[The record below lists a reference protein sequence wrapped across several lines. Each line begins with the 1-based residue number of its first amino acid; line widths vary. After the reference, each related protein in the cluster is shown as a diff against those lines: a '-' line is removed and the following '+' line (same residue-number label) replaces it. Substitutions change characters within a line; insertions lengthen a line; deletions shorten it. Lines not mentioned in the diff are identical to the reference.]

1 MWGKSASIFV
11 IQQLQLLIYAHLSSK
26 CRFSS
31 IRLRNARLLPMS
43 SFFKNELSWRISYTA
58 LESKIMNQIG
68 AYPVKSL
75 ADVILCLLSM
85 FFQEWKQLLPVN
97 LPTGFDREVF
107 EAVTRP
113 LPSWLFLQDVLRD
126 YKKGG
131 KILKYW
137 NFNDWILKYCW

>member
-1 MWGKSASIFV
+1 MMK
-11 IQQLQLLIYAHLSSK
+11 
-26 CRFSS
+26 
-31 IRLRNARLLPMS
+31 
-43 SFFKNELSWRISYTA
+43 
-58 LESKIMNQIG
+58 QIG
-68 AYPVKSL
+68 VYPVKSL

-131 KILKYW
+131 KILKY
-137 NFNDWILKYCW
+137 